1 MNMAGGGRLIAVANL
16 KGGVGKTT
24 LAVSLACAL
33 PGRVVVADADS
44 QASAVAWAAAGKL
57 PVDVIAL
64 PLSDEGSKA
73 SSVWLGRLVEM
84 KGNTD
89 FVVVDMPPNLGAA
102 TLAALGLAD
111 LILIPVSP
119 SALDLK
125 ASART
130 LALLRQARE
139 VRKDGKP
146 AALLVPSRVDRR
158 TGAGREIEAVLHDM
172 GEPVAPAINQRAAH
186 VDAFSAGQW
195 IGAYAPRSVGH
206 VEIESLAALVKRI
219 AAR

>member
-1 MNMAGGGRLIAVANL
+1 MNMASGGRLIAVANL

-73 SSVWLGRLVEM
+73 SSTWLGRLVEM

-89 FVVVDMPPNLGAA
+89 FVVVDMPPNLGSA

-125 ASART
+125 ATART
-130 LALLRQARE
+130 LALLRQARD

-146 AALLVPSRVDRR
+146 AALLVPSR
-158 TGAGREIEAVLHDM
+158 AGHEIEAVLHDM

-186 VDAFSAGQW
+186 VDAFSAGEW
-195 IGAYAPRSVGH
+195 IGVYAPRSVGH

-219 AAR
+219 ATR

>member
-1 MNMAGGGRLIAVANL
+1 MAGSGRLIAMANL
-16 KGGVGKTT
+16 KGEVGKTT

-33 PGRVVVADADS
+33 PGRVVVADADG
-44 QASAVAWAAAGKL
+44 QAGAVVWASEGKP
-57 PVDVIAL
+57 PVEVIPL
-64 PLSDEGSKA
+64 PLTEEGSKA
-73 SSVWLGRLVEM
+73 STAWLARLVKM
-84 KGNTD
+84 KSGFD
-89 FVVVDMPPNLGAA
+89 FVVVDMPSNLGAA

-111 LILIPVSP
+111 LILLPVSP

-125 ASART
+125 ATART

-146 AALLVPSRVDRR
+146 AALLVPSRVDRP
-158 TGAGREIEAVLHDM
+158 TGAGRAIEAVLHYT
-172 GEPVAPAINQRAAH
+172 GEPVAPAINQRATH

-206 VEIESLAALVKRI
+206 VEIEARAALVKKI